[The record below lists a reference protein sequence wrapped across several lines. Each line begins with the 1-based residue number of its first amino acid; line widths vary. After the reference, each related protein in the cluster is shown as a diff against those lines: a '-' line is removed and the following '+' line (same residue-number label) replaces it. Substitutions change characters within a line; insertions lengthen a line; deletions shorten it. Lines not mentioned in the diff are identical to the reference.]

1 MCMYKRF
8 YIFLLIALTFASCTK
23 EETVRDVA
31 VQFITAV
38 SPDLTAPVKGAVEQT
53 ETVIADHAV
62 LQAWRGDVMMA
73 QAEQDITS
81 GTAQIFF
88 SDIKLA
94 GGSEYTIY
102 IWADCKDYYNTSD
115 LRNVS
120 LNTEKSYN
128 GMSQKFDAFYA
139 CTSITCGL
147 DDEVH
152 NVILKRPFAKI
163 TFSAAVTKDV
173 QISFSAPT
181 SLNLKTGKVSDT
193 RNFNYTVSHGDSGV
207 GTFDYVFADE
217 GVSQMDY
224 TFNLEGCEEKT
235 ETVPVSRN
243 TKTNIMYNVNN

>member
-1 MCMYKRF
+1 MYKRF
-8 YIFLLIALTFASCTK
+8 YIFLLIVLAFSSCTK
-23 EETVRDVA
+23 EETVRDIA
-31 VQFITAV
+31 VQFNTAV
-38 SPDLTAPVKGAVEQT
+38 SPDLTASVKGVEEQT
-53 ETVIADHAV
+53 ETVIANHAV
-62 LQAWRGDVMMA
+62 LQVWRGEVKTA
-73 QAEQDITS
+73 QAEQDITP
-81 GTAQIFF
+81 GTTQISF
-88 SDIKLA
+88 SNIKLA
-94 GGSEYTIY
+94 GGAEYTIY
-102 IWADCKDYYNTSD
+102 IWADCGGYYETSD

-120 LNTEKSYN
+120 LNPAKSYDGN
-128 GMSQKFDAFYA
+128 SQQFDAFYA
-139 CTSITCGL
+139 CTSITCGQG
-147 DDEVH
+147 DEVH
-152 NVILKRPFAKI
+152 YVTLKRPFAKI

-207 GTFDYVFADE
+207 GAFDYVFADE